1 MTGISLGEVFRGRAG
16 KMLIWCGLRAAVFI
30 WGKELSGFLL
40 GVLVDGGSYTNVGIV
55 NAR

>member
-55 NAR
+55 NAQ